1 MLYQYKLCYP
11 YGSNIRLLLSY
22 CLSVIH
28 SLKVCY
34 GIWCLMPLSTIFQ
47 LNCGGRFYWWGKP
60 IYPEK
65 ITDLPQVTD
74 KIYHIMYRVRLAMS
88 RIRIHVSCDRH

>member
-1 MLYQYKLCYP
+1 
-11 YGSNIRLLLSY
+11 
-22 CLSVIH
+22 
-28 SLKVCY
+28 
-34 GIWCLMPLSTIFQ
+34 MPLSTIFQ
-47 LNCGGRFYWWGKP
+47 LNCGGRFYWRGKP

-88 RIRIHVSCDRH
+88 RIRTHVSCDRH